1 MEEENP
7 GLDGLLNKS
16 KKYIDTNIEL
26 YKLIALDKS
35 TDVISSLIY
44 RLIIFIVF
52 TVFTVMFNIGI
63 AYWLGE
69 ILGHVSYGFFI
80 VAGFYLILALFIYL
94 FKEQLVKRPISE
106 ILIGLILKNDTE

>member
-26 YKLIALDKS
+26 YKLIALEKS
-35 TDVISSLIY
+35 TVVISSLVY
-44 RLIIFIVF
+44 RLIIFTIITIS
-52 TVFTVMFNIGI
+52 TVLFNIGI

-69 ILGHVSYGFFI
+69 MLGHVSYGFFI
-80 VAGFYLILALFIYL
+80 VTGFYLILALLFYL
-94 FKEQLVKRPISE
+94 FKDQLVKRPISE
-106 ILIGLILKNDTE
+106 ILIGQILKNDQE